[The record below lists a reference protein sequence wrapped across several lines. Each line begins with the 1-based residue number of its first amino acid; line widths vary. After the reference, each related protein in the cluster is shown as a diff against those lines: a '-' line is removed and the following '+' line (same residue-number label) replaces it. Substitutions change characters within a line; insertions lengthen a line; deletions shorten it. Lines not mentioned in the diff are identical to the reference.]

1 MRMELAMNEAAAV
14 DLLHGLVAIP
24 SLSHAEAA
32 ASAWLVQQMSAAGYD
47 RAYVDDAGN
56 AVGELGPADAARLL
70 VLLGHIDTV
79 PGNIPVRVE
88 ESDAGPLL
96 YGRGSV
102 DAKGPLATAT
112 AAVARL
118 GSAWAHTHN
127 VRLVVVGAVEEEAA
141 SSKGARFIRDRFDGV
156 HEPIPDACIIGEP
169 SAWHR
174 VTLGYKGRVLVEME
188 ASQPMAHTAGPDAG
202 VATVAVDFWN
212 WLSAYAAAF
221 NQGRDKAFDQLLP
234 SLRSLRTF
242 TDDAMH
248 DHVIASSGIRLP
260 LDFDAGHF
268 ALDALTWAKERTN
281 SSAQDLHRLSLSPP
295 ASSTSAGTSPI
306 SNLQSHNLTISQ
318 SHNLT
323 ISQSPNLTLSGPL
336 TTITLRFSA
345 YEPAWR
351 GERSNALC
359 RSFLAALRAV
369 APAEKLGFVVKTG
382 TSDMNVV
389 GPAWRCPILAYGPG
403 DSSLDHTPHEHVALD
418 EYWRA
423 VRVLEE
429 ALRVWVMG

>member
-24 SLSHAEAA
+24 SLSHAESA
-32 ASAWLVQQMSAAGYD
+32 ASAWLVEQMAAAGYD
-47 RAYVDDAGN
+47 RAFVDAAGN

-88 ESDAGPLL
+88 ESDAGPVL

-118 GSAWAHTHN
+118 GSAWAHAHN

-156 HEPIPDACIIGEP
+156 REPVPDACIIGEP

-248 DHVIASSGIRLP
+248 DHVIANSGIRLP
-260 LDFDAGHF
+260 LDFAIDRF
-268 ALDALTWAKERTN
+268 AADTLDW
-281 SSAQDLHRLSLSPP
+281 
-295 ASSTSAGTSPI
+295 ASSRAAVP
-306 SNLQSHNLTISQ
+306 NLQCPNLSISQ
-318 SHNLT
+318 SL
-323 ISQSPNLTLSGPL
+323 NLTLSGPL

-351 GERSNALC
+351 GERSNPLC

-429 ALRVWVMG
+429 ALRVWVIG